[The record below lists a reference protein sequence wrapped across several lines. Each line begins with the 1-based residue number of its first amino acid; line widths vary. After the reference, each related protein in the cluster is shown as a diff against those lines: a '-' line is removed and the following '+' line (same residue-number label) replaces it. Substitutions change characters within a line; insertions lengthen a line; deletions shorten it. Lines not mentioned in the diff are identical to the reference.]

1 LTSPDPQLN
10 GAWYSSGFNPCACQV
25 KTRFQSLR
33 FKFFNLHRYVT
44 AVDGFLLTA
53 ASNEAGDDDDDDED
67 GDDAMDE
74 DVQIE

>member
-1 LTSPDPQLN
+1 
-10 GAWYSSGFNPCACQV
+10 V